1 MAIIVLLQ
9 ASSAWGN
16 EKKEI
21 DQIGTE
27 KKVALNGAY
36 ISFNINCINM

>member
-21 DQIGTE
+21 DQIGT
-27 KKVALNGAY
+27 KKEVVLNGAY